1 MPIPHRPVGL
11 RARLVSA
18 ALAIALALGPV
29 PVAAQIENLPR
40 LGDPSADEL
49 SPQAERRLG
58 ESIMRQIRRDAAWLD
73 DADLV
78 DYLNRLAAPLSATPA
93 AGSTSFEF
101 FALAEAS
108 INAFA
113 LPGGYIGV
121 HTGLLTAAETES
133 EVAAVLAHEIGHVTQ
148 RHIARML
155 AQQKQVSLVSMAG
168 MVLALLAARSNPQAA
183 MGSLLIGGEM
193 ARSNMLSFSREAE
206 READRV
212 GFEILRQADFD
223 VQSMVSFF
231 GRLQQASRFY
241 ESNAPAY
248 MRTHPVTGERIGDM
262 QLRLRESRYR
272 QRADSIEFQ
281 LLRARLRALA
291 DDSAEGR
298 RTARALA
305 EQSVR
310 QSPKAGPAPWF
321 GLASVAAAQRD
332 WARVETALAQAQSL
346 VGSAGHPYLEVLG
359 ASARL
364 ESGDARGAAD
374 RATRAL
380 ARFPDAR
387 SLARVQGEALIAAG
401 QPGEALRLINDHL
414 LVWRGDARLWALS
427 AQANFALGR
436 RAEAHR
442 AVAEQYLL
450 LGSPMSAL
458 DQLRRGQKAGDTD
471 FYAASM
477 IDSRIR
483 EIEPDA
489 LREFEETRQ
498 QGQQR

>member
-1 MPIPHRPVGL
+1 MPHPLRP
-11 RARLVSA
+11 A
-18 ALAIALALGPV
+18 ALLVRGVAAVLAATLALGPV
-29 PVAAQIENLPR
+29 PVSAQFDNLPR
-40 LGDPSADEL
+40 LGDPSADDL

-58 ESIMRQIRRDAAWLD
+58 ESIMRQIRRDPMWLD

-78 DYLNRLAAPLSATPA
+78 DYLNRLAAPLTATPA

-101 FALAEAS
+101 FALAEPA

-113 LPGGYIGV
+113 LPGGFIGV
-121 HTGLLTAAETES
+121 HTGLLMAADSES

-155 AQQKQVSLVSMAG
+155 AQQKQVSLATMAG
-168 MVLALLAARSNPQAA
+168 MVLALLAARSSPQAA
-183 MGSLLIGGEM
+183 MGSLMLGSEM
-193 ARSNMLSFSREAE
+193 ARGSMLSFSREAE

-212 GFEILRQADFD
+212 GFEILRQAGFD
-223 VQSMVSFF
+223 MQSMVSFF

-241 ESNAPAY
+241 ETNAPAY
-248 MRTHPVTGERIGDM
+248 LRTHPVTGERIGDM

-281 LLRARLRALA
+281 LMRARLRALA
-291 DDSAEGR
+291 DDSSEGR
-298 RTARALA
+298 RTARALL

-310 QSPKAGPAPWF
+310 QNPKAGPAPWY

-332 WARVETALAQAQSL
+332 WPRVDAALAQAQTL
-346 VGSAGHPYLEVLG
+346 AGGMHPYFETLG
-359 ASARL
+359 VGARL
-364 ESGDARGAAD
+364 TAGDARGAAE
-374 RATRAL
+374 RAARGL

-387 SLARVQGEALIAAG
+387 GLARLQGEALLAAG
-401 QPGEALRLINDHL
+401 QPAEALRVLREHL
-414 LVWRGDARLWALS
+414 LVWRGDARLWQLS
-427 AQANFALGR
+427 SQAYFALDQ

-442 AVAEQYLL
+442 AVAEQYML

-458 DQLRRGQKAGDTD
+458 DQLRRGQKAGDSD
-471 FYAASM
+471 FYVAST
-477 IDSRIR
+477 IDARIR

-489 LREFEETRQ
+489 LRELEETRQ
-498 QGQQR
+498 QR

>member
-1 MPIPHRPVGL
+1 MPTPLRPAGL
-11 RARLVSA
+11 RARGVAA
-18 ALAIALALGPV
+18 ALAAALALGPV
-29 PVAAQIENLPR
+29 PVAAQIDNLPR
-40 LGDPSADEL
+40 LGDPSADDL

-58 ESIMRQIRRDAAWLD
+58 ESIMRQIRRDPVWLD
-73 DADLV
+73 DADVV
-78 DYLNRLAAPLSATPA
+78 DYINRLAAPLSATTA

-101 FALAEAS
+101 FALSDPS

-121 HTGLLTAAETES
+121 HTGLLTAADSES

-155 AQQKQVSLVSMAG
+155 AQQKQVSLVTMAG

-183 MGSLLIGGEM
+183 MGGVLIGGEM
-193 ARSNMLSFSREAE
+193 ARSNMLSFSRVAA

-212 GFEILRQADFD
+212 GFEILRQAGFD
-223 VQSMVSFF
+223 MQSMVSFF

-241 ESNAPAY
+241 ETNAPAY
-248 MRTHPVTGERIGDM
+248 LRTHPVTGERIGDM
-262 QLRLRESRYR
+262 QLRLRETRYR

-281 LLRARLRALA
+281 LLRARLRVLA

-298 RTARALA
+298 RTARGLA

-310 QSPKAGPAPWF
+310 QSPKAGPGPWF

-332 WARVETALAQAQSL
+332 WARVESALVQAEALAP
-346 VGSAGHPYLEVLG
+346 GGHSYFEVLG

-364 ESGDARGAAD
+364 ASGDARGAAE
-374 RATRAL
+374 RATRGL

-387 SLARVQGEALIAAG
+387 SLARVQGAALLAAG
-401 QPGEALRLINDHL
+401 QPAEAQRLLRDHL
-414 LVWRGDARLWALS
+414 LVWRSDARLWQLS
-427 AQANFALGR
+427 SQAHFALGQ

-442 AVAEQYLL
+442 AVAEQYIL

-458 DQLRRGQKAGDTD
+458 DQLRRGQRAGDND
-471 FYAASM
+471 FYAASTM
-477 IDSRIR
+477 DARIR

>member
-1 MPIPHRPVGL
+1 MLHFIRPAGL
-11 RARLVSA
+11 RARGIA
-18 ALAIALALGPV
+18 AVLAATLALGPV
-29 PVAAQIENLPR
+29 PVAAQFDNLPR

-58 ESIMRQIRRDAAWLD
+58 ESIMRQIRRDPLWLD

-78 DYLNRLAAPLSATPA
+78 DYLNRLAAPLTETPA

-101 FALAEAS
+101 FALAEPA

-121 HTGLLTAAETES
+121 HTGLLMAAESES

-155 AQQKQVSLVSMAG
+155 AQQKQVSLATMAG
-168 MVLALLAARSNPQAA
+168 MVLALLAARSSPQAA
-183 MGSLLIGGEM
+183 MGSLMLGSEM
-193 ARSNMLSFSREAE
+193 ARSSMLSFSREAE

-212 GFEILRQADFD
+212 GFEILRQAGFD
-223 VQSMVSFF
+223 MQSMVSFF

-241 ESNAPAY
+241 ETNAPAY
-248 MRTHPVTGERIGDM
+248 LRTHPVTGERIGDM

-272 QRADSIEFQ
+272 QRADTIEFQ

-291 DDSAEGR
+291 DDSSEGR
-298 RTARALA
+298 RTARALL

-310 QSPKAGPAPWF
+310 QNPKAGPAPWY

-332 WARVETALAQAQSL
+332 WPRVDAALVQAQALA
-346 VGSAGHPYLEVLG
+346 GGTHPYFETLATG
-359 ASARL
+359 ARL
-364 ESGDARGAAD
+364 AAGDARGAAE
-374 RATRAL
+374 RAARGL

-387 SLARVQGEALIAAG
+387 GLARLQGEALLAAG
-401 QPGEALRLINDHL
+401 QPAEALRVLREHL
-414 LVWRGDARLWALS
+414 LVWRGDARMWQLS
-427 AQANFALGR
+427 SQAYFALGQ

-458 DQLRRGQKAGDTD
+458 DQLRRGQRAGDSN
-471 FYAASM
+471 FYTAST
-477 IDSRIR
+477 IDARIR